1 MQTMLFLSQRL
12 PYPPTKGEKIRS
24 WHMFQHFA
32 TRYRM
37 RLGCLVDD
45 PDDLQYLDV
54 LRPLCAD
61 MAYFPID
68 KRRQKLKALAR
79 FRPGR
84 PLMLDYNHHPGLAA
98 WARNQLAD
106 GAVDVAFM
114 FSTPMA
120 QYVLPVVQAPGWRG
134 RRPGLVLDMVDV
146 DSEKWREYGQGA
158 RQPMKAVW
166 QREARTLLAYER
178 QATLACDL
186 SLLVSEPEC
195 ARFRSL
201 EPAIGARLQPV
212 ENGVDLALFAPT
224 LRFDRPY
231 TAPGPHLALVGHM
244 DYWPNADAAIWFARD
259 ILPLIRARHPDAVF
273 AVVGANPGPNVLAL
287 AKLPGVLVTGK
298 VPDVRPY
305 VAHAAAA
312 VVPLRIAR
320 GIQNKVLEAMALGRP
335 VVATPQAHEGVRA
348 VPGRDLL
355 VADTPASLAAAAIAV
370 LDGAHPGLGAAGR
383 HAVETG
389 YTWPASLARLDHL
402 LAALPPN
409 PVHRGAA

>member
-195 ARFRSL
+195 SRFRSL

-389 YTWPASLARLDHL
+389 YTWPARLARLDHL

>member
-348 VPGRDLL
+348 EAGRDLL
-355 VADTPASLAAAAIAV
+355 VADSPAGLAAAVTEI
-370 LDGAHPGLGAAGR
+370 LDGKHPHLGMAGR
-383 HAVETG
+383 RAVENG
-389 YTWPASLARLDHL
+389 YSWTASLARLDQL
-402 LAALPPN
+402 LDALPSAAIN
-409 PVHRGAA
+409 RGAA